1 MRLTQTILL
10 LIVAGLA
17 REAQGQV
24 PHARVR
30 RLPHSYVLRGTVR
43 DSSTG
48 KPVVGA
54 QIWPYL
60 KAWGAVTDAAGHYKL
75 RWRGRA
81 ETTFIVRLCNG
92 RNLAEL
98 HVDFFRDS
106 LVRRNV
112 VIPAIGQPDCRP
124 SERLPWVVDGRDT
137 TSFRG
142 HYIYSWEG
150 GGWLEA
156 CGGARYTPDWDSALG
171 RRLRTRQQTEGQV
184 TFVEFRGRVAPD
196 HLNEHIP
203 PGYIIAY
210 DPGPLFLVSQVAAVQ
225 DPTPT
230 DCK

>member
-1 MRLTQTILL
+1 MQLTKTILL
-10 LIVAGLA
+10 ILAIGFA
-17 REAQGQV
+17 REAQGQAQ
-24 PHARVR
+24 HARHR

-48 KPVVGA
+48 RPVVGA

-60 KAWGAVTDAAGHYKL
+60 KAWGAVTDAAGHYEL
-75 RWRGRA
+75 RWRGPA
-81 ETTFIVRLCNG
+81 ETTVMVRLCNG

-112 VIPAIGQPDCRP
+112 VIPATAQAVCRP
-124 SERLPWVVDGRDT
+124 SDRLPWAVDARDT

-142 HYIYSWEG
+142 HYTYSWEG

-156 CGGARYTPDWDSALG
+156 CDGVRYAPDWDSPFG
-171 RRLRTRQQTEGQV
+171 RQLRTRQQTEGQV

-203 PGYIIAY
+203 PGYIIGN
-210 DPGPLFLVSQVAAVQ
+210 DPGPLFLVSRVVGVR
-225 DPTPT
+225 DPTPA
-230 DCK
+230 DCH